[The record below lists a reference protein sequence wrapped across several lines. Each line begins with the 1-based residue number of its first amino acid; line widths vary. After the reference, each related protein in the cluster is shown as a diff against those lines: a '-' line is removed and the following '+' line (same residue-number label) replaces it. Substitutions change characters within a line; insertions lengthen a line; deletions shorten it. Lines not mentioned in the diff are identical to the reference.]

1 MRERDP
7 KSLRELQ
14 SEHPP
19 PPRSLHDPRPG
30 EGAEGSGLRNYVRD
44 LVLGFNDGIVSVYA
58 LVAGLAGAGFAARSV
73 AVAGLAAILAGALS
87 MGLGEYVSTKSQA
100 QYYAAEARRER
111 EHIRRYPQLERE
123 ELRQMLQEK
132 AYPPEM
138 VEDLVE
144 HLSAK
149 EDRFVDFM
157 MREEFGVGKESD
169 RSAVSA
175 MGLIMVAFVAGS
187 VLAVLPFALLPDART
202 GLAVASAASVA
213 GLFAA
218 GAAKGQV
225 SGLSPVRSGFEMVV
239 LGGSAAVVTYLV
251 GQAVGIAAA

>member
-1 MRERDP
+1 VGKREPRN
-7 KSLRELQ
+7 LEELQ
-14 SEHPP
+14 SEHPV
-19 PPRSLHDPRPG
+19 PPRGLHDPRPG
-30 EGAEGSGLRNYVRD
+30 EHAEGSGLRNYIRD

-58 LVAGLAGAGFAARSV
+58 LVAGLAGAGFTTHSV

-87 MGLGEYVSTKSQA
+87 MGLGEYVSTKSQS

-111 EHIRRYPQLERE
+111 EHIRKYPQLERE

-132 AYPPEM
+132 GYPAEM
-138 VEDLVE
+138 LEDLVE
-144 HLSAK
+144 HLASQ

-175 MGLIMVAFVAGS
+175 MLLIMVAFVAGA
-187 VLAVLPFALLPDART
+187 VLAVVPFAMFPQARM

-218 GAAKGQV
+218 GAAKGKV
-225 SGLSPVRSGFEMVV
+225 SGLNPYRSGLEMAF
-239 LGGSAAVVTYLV
+239 LGSAAAAVTFLV
-251 GQAVGIAAA
+251 GQYISFNA

>member
-1 MRERDP
+1 VRKEP
-7 KSLRELQ
+7 QSLEELQ
-14 SEHPP
+14 AEHPVK
-19 PPRSLHDPRPG
+19 PRGLRDPRPG
-30 EGAEGSGLRNYVRD
+30 EQSEGGGLRNYVRD

-58 LVAGLAGAGFAARSV
+58 LVAGLAGAGFAPHSV

-87 MGLGEYVSTKSQA
+87 MGLGEYVSTKSQS

-111 EHIRRYPQLERE
+111 EHIRAYPQLERQ
-123 ELRQMLQEK
+123 ELREMLAEK

-144 HLSAK
+144 HLSSK

-169 RSAVSA
+169 RSPVSA
-175 MGLIMVAFVAGS
+175 MVLIMLAFVAGA
-187 VLAVLPFALLPDART
+187 VLAVLPFALVHGARAA
-202 GLAVASAASVA
+202 LAAASAASVA

-225 SGLSPVRSGFEMVV
+225 SGLNPYRSGAEMAL
-239 LGGSAAVVTYLV
+239 LGAAAAVVTFLV
-251 GQAVGIAAA
+251 GQFVGLAAG

>member
-1 MRERDP
+1 VREPAP
-7 KSLRELQ
+7 KSLPELQ
-14 SEHPP
+14 SEHPLK
-19 PPRSLHDPRPG
+19 PRGLMDPRPG
-30 EGAEGSGLRNYVRD
+30 EQAEGSGLRNYIRD

-58 LVAGLAGAGFAARSV
+58 LVAGLAGAGFAAHSV

-111 EHIRRYPQLERE
+111 EHIRTYPQLERQ
-123 ELRQMLQEK
+123 ELREMLQEK

-138 VEDLVE
+138 VDDLVE
-144 HLSAK
+144 HLAGQ

-175 MGLIMVAFVAGS
+175 MMLIMVAFVAGA
-187 VLAVLPFALLPDART
+187 VLAVVPFALFAEARM
-202 GLAVASAASVA
+202 GLAVASAASIG
-213 GLFAA
+213 GLFLA
-218 GAAKGQV
+218 GAAKGKV
-225 SGLSPVRSGFEMVV
+225 SGLNPYRSGAEMAL
-239 LGGSAAVVTYLV
+239 LGTAAALITFFV
-251 GQAVGIAAA
+251 GQFVGITTA